1 MPPLFKHLGFLAAI
15 LLVGMPLEL
24 LAQRA
29 SVRGFVSDSTSRE
42 VLAGVNIALRPANGE
57 LIGAAADADGY
68 FVINQVPPGTVA
80 LRVSFVGY
88 QTVDDTLNLDP
99 GEVRM
104 LRIRMVPEE
113 TELGEIVVE
122 AEAAD
127 GAAASVA
134 GLQTMR
140 PADIERVP
148 IPGVTGDLVSY
159 LTAMPGVA
167 TLGDRGGQF
176 FIRGGSSTQNETL
189 LDGIPLFQ
197 PFHILSFYSAYPS
210 EVINEVN
217 FYKGGFGAQY
227 GGRLS
232 SVIDVRARNG
242 NKDRYSG
249 ALALSP
255 LLSAIRVEGPII
267 PGRLSALV
275 SVRESFIEQ
284 VMSGGVAGDLPYRL
298 GDRFAKLHAFLT
310 SSATLSVTGIT
321 THDSGDMGAE
331 PKTFLGDVISTVDYD
346 STEIRWGNKAIGAEF
361 NLSPVSTPIKL
372 RINASLFNYETE
384 VGLDE
389 NPERRAEVDGYR
401 AFADFVYYQ
410 GLTEWRAGVFSERRE
425 LAYQLGDAFQDFT
438 SSTEDLDEA
447 GGYAELSLATFR
459 NLTIEPGLR
468 LHAFPGRDQVY
479 LEPRFRT
486 MWYPKGRTG
495 RHTVSGA
502 VGIYH
507 QGIIGLNDERDI
519 GNVFTAWVP
528 TPADADVQESIHAI
542 LGWEGLVH
550 PLVSASVETFYR
562 DFRNLLVPIFSPFP
576 AFTTELQS
584 AEGDAYGFDLRAE
597 LTGIQVDD
605 WEIYGYAG
613 YGFTQVEYVTETAT
627 YNPPHDRR
635 HSVNIL
641 ARARTGDLEF
651 VAQWQYGS
659 GLSYTQSVGFDVW
672 IPFTGS
678 DVDVTSQQGDT
689 RVLFS
694 DPYAERLP
702 DYHRLDLWIEKSFRN
717 KRYRASIRGGIINVY
732 DRQNLFYFD
741 LFTFRRIDQLPLT
754 PSIGIK
760 LEID

>member
-1 MPPLFKHLGFLAAI
+1 M
-15 LLVGMPLEL
+15 LVIAGTSQSA

-42 VLAGVNIALRPANGE
+42 TLAGVNVVLRLPDGE
-57 LIGAAADADGY
+57 LLGAAADADGY
-68 FVINQVPPGTVA
+68 FVINRVPPGIIP
-80 LRVSFVGY
+80 LEISFIGY
-88 QTVDDTLNLDP
+88 ETIEDTLQLAA

-104 LRIRMVPEE
+104 LRVRMVLAE
-113 TELGEIVVE
+113 TELGEVVVE

-159 LTAMPGVA
+159 LTAMPGVQ

-210 EVINEVN
+210 EVINEVK

-232 SVIDVRARNG
+232 SVIDVQARNG

-255 LLSAIRVEGPII
+255 LLSAVRVEGPII

-284 VMSGGVAGDLPYRL
+284 IMSGGVSGELPYRL

-310 SSATLSVTGIT
+310 SSATLSITGIT
-321 THDSGDMGAE
+321 THDSGDIGAD
-331 PKTFLGDVISTVDYD
+331 PKTFLGDVISTVRYD
-346 STEIRWGNKAIGAEF
+346 STEIRWANKAIGGQF
-361 NLSPVSTPIKL
+361 KLSPVSTPIHLKVD
-372 RINASLFNYETE
+372 ASIFNYETE
-384 VGLDE
+384 LGTESD
-389 NPERRAEVDGYR
+389 PERRAEVDGYR
-401 AFADFVYYQ
+401 VAADVVHYQ
-410 GLTEWRAGVFSERRE
+410 GLNEIRGGLFAERRE
-425 LAYQLGDAFQDFT
+425 LSYQLGDAFQDFT
-438 SSTEDLDEA
+438 SSMDDLNEA
-447 GGYAELSLATFR
+447 GAYAEVSLATFK
-459 NLTIEPGLR
+459 NLTVEPGLR
-468 LHAFPGRDQVY
+468 LHAFPGRDQIY

-495 RHTVSGA
+495 NHQVSGA
-502 VGIYH
+502 VGLYH
-507 QGIIGLNDERDI
+507 QGIIGLSDERDV

-528 TPADADVQESIHAI
+528 TPDDQDVQEAIHGI
-542 LGWEGLVH
+542 LGWEGTVH
-550 PLVSASVETFYR
+550 PLVTASAEVFYR
-562 DFRNLLVPIFSPFP
+562 DFSNLLVPIFSPFP
-576 AFTTELQS
+576 AFTTELQP
-584 AEGDAYGFDLRAE
+584 AEGDAYGFDLRTE
-597 LTGIQVDD
+597 LNSIQVDE
-605 WEIYGYAG
+605 WEIYGYVG
-613 YGFTQVEYVTETAT
+613 YGYTHVEYVTQSAT

-635 HSVNIL
+635 HSLNVL
-641 ARARTGDLEF
+641 ARARTGELEF
-651 VAQWQYGS
+651 VAQWQFGS
-659 GLSYTQSVGFDVW
+659 GLSYTQSIGFDVW
-672 IPFTGS
+672 IPLTGS
-678 DVDVTSQQGDT
+678 DVDVTSQQGET
-689 RVLFS
+689 RVLFA

-702 DYHRLDLWIEKSFRN
+702 AYHRLDLWIEKSFRN
-717 KRYRASIRGGIINVY
+717 NRYRAAIRGGIINVY

-741 LFTFRRIDQLPLT
+741 LFTFRRIDQLPFT